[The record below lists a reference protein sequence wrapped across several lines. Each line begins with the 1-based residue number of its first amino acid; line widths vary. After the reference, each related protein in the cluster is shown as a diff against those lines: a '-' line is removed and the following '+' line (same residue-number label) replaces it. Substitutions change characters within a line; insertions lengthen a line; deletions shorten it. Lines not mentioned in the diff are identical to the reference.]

1 MYSCPSATSGD
12 LDKRGELHQWAVFCA
27 ASIEYLCGKYDLSV
41 PTWIADPAYA
51 PLAQP
56 WYHIPAMSP
65 VLRHQIIREH
75 LEAETPDV
83 FKRQNI
89 YCGNR
94 IYLNKREEAEKLR
107 RLMFA

>member
-1 MYSCPSATSGD
+1 MPQVETSTS
-12 LDKRGELHQWAVFCA
+12 EENLHQWAVFCA